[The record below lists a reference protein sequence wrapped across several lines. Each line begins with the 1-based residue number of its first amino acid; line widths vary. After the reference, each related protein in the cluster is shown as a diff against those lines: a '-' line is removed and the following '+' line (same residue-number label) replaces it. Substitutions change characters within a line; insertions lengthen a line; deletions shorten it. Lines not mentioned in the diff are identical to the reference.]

1 MQLAENVVTVVPL
14 VTDDESKKVIDNWNQ
29 RIKHRV
35 FLAGQGQG
43 KTTFLM
49 SIFDC
54 MCRKIP
60 PTTYMSQPHHVINT
74 QYINDSLYTN
84 VYDDVAIDHFETSD
98 CIPHDRQ
105 YDLVIV
111 LARKVTDN
119 LQALIAAHTAK
130 CKTAVIFNVPS
141 IMPSFS
147 STPAPAMYIQLNGE
161 TIPHNNMRIS
171 LELIRKLISSATQAQ
186 SAC

>member
-1 MQLAENVVTVVPL
+1 MQQAENVVTVVPP
-14 VTDDESKKVIDNWNQ
+14 VIGEHSKKTIDNWNQ

-54 MCRKIP
+54 LCRKIP
-60 PTTYMSQPHHVINT
+60 PITYMSQPHHVINT
-74 QYINDSLYTN
+74 QYINDSLYTDI
-84 VYDDVAIDHFETSD
+84 YDDVAIDHFDVSD

-111 LARKVTDN
+111 LVRELTN
-119 LQALIAAHTAK
+119 ELQALIAAHSAK
-130 CKTAVIFNVPS
+130 CKTIVIFNVPS
-141 IMPSFS
+141 LMFSFS
-147 STPAPAMYIQLNGE
+147 STIAPAMYIQINGE
-161 TIPHNNMRIS
+161 TIPHGNMRIS
-171 LELIRKLISSATQAQ
+171 LELIHKLISSATQVQ